1 MKFDKS
7 NVVVKGHRGTWYV
20 IDETS
25 FYGRKFY
32 LLEHNT
38 FGEDAMSVAIDEDGT
53 LILEDI
59 TEGIAEV
66 NRHIRTNLIH
76 LYK

>member
-1 MKFDKS
+1 MK
-7 NVVVKGHRGTWYV
+7 HRSM
-20 IDETS
+20 EE
-25 FYGRKFY
+25 KFY

-66 NRHIRTNLIH
+66 SRHIRTNLIH

>member
-1 MKFDKS
+1 M
-7 NVVVKGHRGTWYV
+7 
-20 IDETS
+20 EE
-25 FYGRKFY
+25 KFY

-66 NRHIRTNLIH
+66 SRHIRTNLIH